1 MAFRFTSLFTSFGI
15 GAVALVVLG
24 VACKSEKPP
33 ETGYLQGGVQYG
45 AGGAAAGYGG
55 GVAYAGTAW
64 AGSTTW
70 SPTPGGG
77 GAGGYAPIG
86 GSAGTPTGAAGFA
99 TSLDPGAATVLGP
112 VLTDLAKQY
121 IVAGAKPLGAP
132 MVGSFVQSQKLEGMI
147 QLQPNKCYTVVATA
161 MGTVQELNV
170 QIALATPLPNLNP
183 VLAIDSETGPTA
195 VVGKKP
201 NCYKWAWAMGTPAKV
216 ILEVP
221 SGQGLAMA
229 QVYEK

>member
-1 MAFRFTSLFTSFGI
+1 
-15 GAVALVVLG
+15 
-24 VACKSEKPP
+24 
-33 ETGYLQGGVQYG
+33 
-45 AGGAAAGYGG
+45 
-55 GVAYAGTAW
+55 
-64 AGSTTW
+64 
-70 SPTPGGG
+70 
-77 GAGGYAPIG
+77 
-86 GSAGTPTGAAGFA
+86 
-99 TSLDPGAATVLGP
+99 
-112 VLTDLAKQY
+112 VLTELAKQY
-121 IVAGAKPLGAP
+121 IVAGSKPLGAP

-161 MGTVQELNV
+161 MGTIQELNV

-201 NCYKWAWAMGTPAKV
+201 NCYKWAWAVGTPAKV